1 MAKALITGAGNGMG
15 KDMAII
21 LAEKGYDVVLVSRD
35 EEKLKQT
42 AKCIPTNAEIIPLD
56 LSSRKNCMELYSRVR
71 DIDVLINNA
80 GYGLYGEFG
89 TVSLKDEMNM
99 LDLNVSAVH
108 ILTKLYLRDFIKR
121 NKGYILNVASLA
133 AFGSGPLMSTYY
145 ATKAYVYS
153 LTMAIHEELR
163 VKKSRV
169 GVSVFCPGPVDT
181 GFNGRAGVKFTLR
194 PLDSRYAS
202 YRAIKG
208 MFRKKSVIF
217 PSFEN
222 RFTAVLCRLAPMK
235 LVPMVC
241 YRIQKKKNP

>member
-1 MAKALITGAGNGMG
+1 MAKALITGAGSGMG

-56 LSSRKNCMELYSRVR
+56 LSSRKNCMELYSKVR
-71 DIDVLINNA
+71 DIDVLVNNA
-80 GYGLYGEFG
+80 GYGLYGEFDS
-89 TVSLKDEMNM
+89 TSLKDEMNM

-108 ILTKLYLRDFIKR
+108 ILTKLYLKDFLKR

-133 AFGSGPLMSTYY
+133 SFGVGPLMSTYY

-153 LTMAIHEELR
+153 LSMAVHEELR
-163 VKKSRV
+163 VKRSKV

-181 GFNGRAGVKFTLR
+181 GFNKRAGVKFTLR
-194 PLDSRYAS
+194 PLESRYAAQ
-202 YRAIKG
+202 RAIKG
-208 MFRKKSVIF
+208 MFRRKAVIF

-222 RFTAVLCRLAPMK
+222 RLTAFFCRFMPMK
-235 LVPMVC
+235 LVPKVC
-241 YRIQKKKNP
+241 YKIQKKKNP